1 MKIGRMGGVKCKIA
15 KVRNKTIRVD
25 SKLDWQFESIRN
37 LAKSLNI
44 EYSDKAE
51 NKKSKIEILDDYKR
65 KNRLD

>member
-1 MKIGRMGGVKCKIA
+1 MGGVKCKIA